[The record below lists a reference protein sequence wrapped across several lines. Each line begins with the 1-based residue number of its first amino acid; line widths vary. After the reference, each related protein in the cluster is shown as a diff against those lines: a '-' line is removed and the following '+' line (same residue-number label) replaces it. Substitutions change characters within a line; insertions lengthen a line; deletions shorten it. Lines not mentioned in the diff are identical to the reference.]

1 MAEIYCPPRVLLVQP
16 LADDFPRE
24 RFVNLLVDGLTQ

>member
-1 MAEIYCPPRVLLVQP
+1 LMQP

-24 RFVNLLVDGLTQ
+24 RFVNLLVEGLTQ